1 MMQGTRILNVAN
13 LGLVE
18 YQAALALQTAMVA
31 ARQADAISD
40 TLLLLEHP
48 HVFTLGR
55 GADERF
61 VLAHRPNDVPIYRV
75 SRGGEVTYH
84 GPGQLIGYPILKL
97 EGRDR
102 DVHRYLRALEE
113 AMIRA
118 LSDFNVAATRREGLT
133 GIWVGA
139 KKIGPSKI
147 GPNKIGSIGVGIKRW
162 TTCHGFALNVCP
174 DLSYFR
180 GIVPC
185 GIAGCQMTS
194 IEMLRAEKTNVDKFA
209 STMRSRFAEVFG
221 YEESVTVDPAMLW
234 QLIESDAIEEHRNA

>member
-1 MMQGTRILNVAN
+1 MTQITRILSVAN
-13 LGLVE
+13 LGTVE

-31 ARQADAISD
+31 ARQSDAISD
-40 TLLLLEHP
+40 TLLILEHP

-61 VLAHRPNDVPIYRV
+61 LLAQRPGEVPIYRV

-84 GPGQLIGYPILKL
+84 GPGQLVGYPIIKL

-102 DVHRYLRALEE
+102 DVHRYLRNLEE
-113 AMIRA
+113 AMLRA
-118 LSDFNVAATRREGLT
+118 LADFDIQGMRREGLT

-139 KKIGPSKI
+139 K
-147 GPNKIGSIGVGIKRW
+147 KIGSIGVGIKRW

-185 GIAGCQMTS
+185 GIDGCEMTS
-194 IEMLRAEKTNVDKFA
+194 IEAHRDRISIDEFA
-209 STMRSRFAEVFG
+209 TAMRSRFAEVFDYAENG
-221 YEESVTVDPAMLW
+221 TVDPATLW
-234 QLIESDAIEEHRNA
+234 QLVESNVAEERRDA

>member
-1 MMQGTRILNVAN
+1 MTQITRILSVAN
-13 LGLVE
+13 LALVE

-31 ARQADAISD
+31 ARQSDAISD
-40 TLLLLEHP
+40 TLLILEHP

-61 VLAHRPNDVPIYRV
+61 LLAQRPGEVPIYRI

-84 GPGQLIGYPILKL
+84 GPGQLVGYPIIKL

-102 DVHRYLRALEE
+102 DVHRYLRNLEE
-113 AMIRA
+113 AMLRA
-118 LSDFNVAATRREGLT
+118 LADFDIQGMRREGLT

-139 KKIGPSKI
+139 K
-147 GPNKIGSIGVGIKRW
+147 KIGSIGVGIKRW

-185 GIAGCQMTS
+185 GIDGCEMTS
-194 IEMLRAEKTNVDKFA
+194 IEAHRDRISIDEFA
-209 STMRSRFAEVFG
+209 TAMRSRFAEVFDYAENG
-221 YEESVTVDPAMLW
+221 TVDPATLW
-234 QLIESDAIEEHRNA
+234 QLVESNVVEERRDA